1 MIYIHV
7 PYCRSFCNYCG
18 FYSEI
23 LPGGCASP
31 AALEA
36 WKESILDEISLR
48 REEIAGTG
56 SCNTLYFGGGTPSV
70 LPLTVLREIT
80 EALGQASYDEFTLEV
95 NPDDIVRKGM
105 QYLEGL
111 RSIGVNR
118 ISMGVQSLDDGMLRW
133 MNRRHSASDAKK
145 AFRMLREAGFGNIS
159 IDLIFGISHLSDELW
174 ASTIDQALDLAG
186 DGTLPEHVSAY
197 QLSIDPESALD
208 AMVADGRYVE
218 ADENLCRR
226 QYDMLCSRLSD
237 AGYVHYEISNFALPG
252 REAKHNSAYW
262 EHRPYVGLGRG
273 AHSFVYPDLRKWNN
287 PDGSTGS
294 ERLDGEQIVLEKL
307 MLGLRTARG
316 LEASWMEA
324 HIEKN
329 LLEQMLREEILIK
342 YILTTNSV
350 TETFIRIPESM
361 FFVSD
366 SVILRLVGHL
376 RAAF

>member
-31 AALEA
+31 TALGA
-36 WKESILDEISLR
+36 WSESILDELSVR

-56 SCNTLYFGGGTPSV
+56 ACNILYFGGGTPSV

-80 EALGQASYDEFTLEV
+80 EALGQTSYDEFTLEV

-118 ISMGVQSLDDGMLRW
+118 ISMGVQSFDDGMLRW

-145 AFRMLREAGFGNIS
+145 AFRMLREADFGNIS

-273 AHSFVYPDLRKWNN
+273 AHSFELPDIRKWNN

-342 YILTTNSV
+342 YILTTDSV

-366 SVILRLVGHL
+366 SVILRLAGHL

>member
-1 MIYIHV
+1 MIYVHV

-48 REEIAGTG
+48 REEITGTG

-80 EALGQASYDEFTLEV
+80 EALGSCAYDEFTLEV
-95 NPDDIVRKGM
+95 NPDDIVRNGM

-118 ISMGVQSLDDGMLRW
+118 ISMGVQSLDDAMLRW

-145 AFRMLREAGFGNIS
+145 AFRMLREAGFGNIG

-174 ASTIDQALDLAG
+174 ARTIEEALDMSG
-186 DGTLPEHVSAY
+186 DGSMPEHISAY

-208 AMVADGRYVE
+208 EMLSDGRYSE
-218 ADENLCRR
+218 ADEQQCRR
-226 QYDMLCSRLSD
+226 QYDLLCSRLSD

-273 AHSFVYPDLRKWNN
+273 AHSFVSPDIRKWNN
-287 PDGSTGS
+287 PDGSRGE

-366 SVILRLVGHL
+366 SVILRLAGHL
-376 RAAF
+376 SGAF